1 MSENGDAEKFFQ
13 KFFQNFQK
21 GLVYPT
27 FYPSFYPTVLFISMK
42 LTKNDIEYI
51 MKEARAIINEN
62 IVNPAM
68 FAAPA
73 ISTQPRMKGTLPM
86 EFALKMTPSQLSAET
101 SKEMEIKRVIKDKN
115 SQKLAILQLA
125 RAILRYNMTSK
136 EIKAWKPMVYKN
148 DEDAGRAAM
157 EIRRVKNQKYNN
169 ANGYG
174 KSVPMKQNVEP

>member
-1 MSENGDAEKFFQ
+1 
-13 KFFQNFQK
+13 
-21 GLVYPT
+21 
-27 FYPSFYPTVLFISMK
+27 MK
-42 LTKNDIEYI
+42 LTKKDIEYI
-51 MKEARAIINEN
+51 MDEARAIINEN
-62 IVNPAM
+62 IVNPAI

-73 ISTQPRMKGTLPM
+73 ISTQPRTKNTLPM
-86 EFALKMTPSQLSAET
+86 EFALRMTPSQLSAET
-101 SKEMEIKRVIKDKN
+101 SKELEIKRVIKGKN

-148 DEDAGRAAM
+148 DEEAGRAAM
-157 EIRRVKNQKYNN
+157 EIRRVNNPKYNN